1 MSDNPR
7 MERRVLIGKVG
18 VGILHATPE
27 GQILRCTAPF
37 ADIIGYGLEE
47 VPGLTLQE
55 ITAPED
61 LAANAEAL
69 HLLSSAAPDS
79 VVFETRFIR
88 KDGSLTWLKLTVSLQ
103 RNGEGPAFHLLIF
116 VEDVNLRNACEAGLA
131 RNLKPTP
138 AREARY
144 LNVFQTCPDAVLI
157 ARLSDG
163 RIIDANQ
170 AFLDVMGFASG
181 E

>member
-1 MSDNPR
+1 
-7 MERRVLIGKVG
+7 
-18 VGILHATPE
+18 
-27 GQILRCTAPF
+27 
-37 ADIIGYGLEE
+37 
-47 VPGLTLQE
+47 
-55 ITAPED
+55 
-61 LAANAEAL
+61 
-69 HLLSSAAPDS
+69 
-79 VVFETRFIR
+79 
-88 KDGSLTWLKLTVSLQ
+88 
-103 RNGEGPAFHLLIF
+103 AFHLLIF

-181 E
+181 EVLGRTSVELGMWADASERQKLAEALQDG